1 MTHSF
6 QRNEALGKH
15 GHFINLAENQSKGD
29 FQKFFIWKSEKVKQ
43 YNSKRLGSGITLIF
57 FQFLYLK
64 NGPNENSYSKGCEEI
79 RTHV

>member
-57 FQFLYLK
+57 FVSLSEK
-64 NGPNENSYSKGCEEI
+64 WAKRE
-79 RTHV
+79 

>member
-15 GHFINLAENQSKGD
+15 SHFINLAENQSKGD